1 MKEKREKPIKQQL
14 EPVEFRNL
22 SEDEMTLSGYA
33 VTFNQPTVLFKRGD
47 MEFREVISRDA
58 FKNTD
63 MRDCCLKYNHD
74 GSFPILARTRG
85 ESLKIRVDDFGL
97 YFDAKLFDTNSG
109 RDIYTLVRGGA
120 LDKCSFAFTI
130 AEGGDNYDQKTRTRT
145 ITNIEKLWDLSVV
158 DIPSYNSTSVSAR
171 SFFEAE
177 AEKELME
184 IRELELRRK
193 KLNLLLATS
202 RKELE

>member
-1 MKEKREKPIKQQL
+1 MKTNKEFLDPI
-14 EPVEFRNL
+14 EFRNL

-47 MEFREVISRDA
+47 MEFKEVISREA

-158 DIPSYNSTSVSAR
+158 DIPSYNSTSVTAR

-177 AEKELME
+177 AEKEKLASE
-184 IRELELRRK
+184 TEQKRK
-193 KLNLLLATS
+193 KLNLLL
-202 RKELE
+202 KLEEI

>member
-1 MKEKREKPIKQQL
+1 MNKKERKERKEFLDPI
-14 EPVEFRNL
+14 EFRNL
-22 SEDEMTLSGYA
+22 SEEEMTLSGYA
-33 VTFNQPTVLFKRGD
+33 VTFNQPTVLYKRGD
-47 MEFREVISRDA
+47 MEFKEVISRDA

-85 ESLKIRVDDFGL
+85 DSLKIRVDDYGI
-97 YFDAKLFDTNSG
+97 YFDAKLFDTQSA
-109 RDIYTLVRGGA
+109 RDIYTLVKGGA

-130 AEGGDNYDQKTRTRT
+130 AEGGEEYDQKTRTRT

-158 DIPSYNSTSVSAR
+158 DTPAYNSTSVSAR

-184 IRELELRRK
+184 MRELELRRK

-202 RKELE
+202 RKELK

>member
-1 MKEKREKPIKQQL
+1 MNKKEMKTNKEFLDPI
-14 EPVEFRNL
+14 EFRNL

-47 MEFREVISRDA
+47 MEFKEVISREA

-158 DIPSYNSTSVSAR
+158 DIPSYNSTSVTAR

-193 KLNLLLATS
+193 KLNLLLKTS